1 MASLHCHTL
10 MFLFSVSEY
19 FMKTWSASAAGHMI
33 RSVISAAQSGR
44 RPAGWLTAT
53 LRLVLCVL

>member
-1 MASLHCHTL
+1 MASLHCRSIT
-10 MFLFSVSEY
+10 FLFSVSEH

-33 RSVISAAQSGR
+33 RSVISAAQSDR

-53 LRLVLCVL
+53 LRLASP